1 MKRKNYTFSVPCEYF
16 YTVKALNEKEARQL
30 LIKEGGHSIDG
41 DLCLPDNNYKLA
53 ELCDVVEEG
62 NDE

>member
-1 MKRKNYTFSVPCEYF
+1 MTKKNYTFSVPCEYI
-16 YTVKALNEKEARQL
+16 YTVKASNEKEARQL

-53 ELCDVVEEG
+53 ELYDVEEVS
-62 NDE
+62 DE